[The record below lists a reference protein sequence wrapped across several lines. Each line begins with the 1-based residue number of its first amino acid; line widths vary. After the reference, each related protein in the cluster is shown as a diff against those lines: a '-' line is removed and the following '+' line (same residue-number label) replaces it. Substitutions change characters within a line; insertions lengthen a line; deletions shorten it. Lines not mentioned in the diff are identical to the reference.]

1 LDAGI
6 LDNNKWS
13 NSFPNLA
20 VSPDGSNIYMV
31 SYFSNSI
38 IHWDRDSATG
48 ALSNQVVIA
57 DSSNL
62 KGAGDLKVSPDGN
75 HVYATAITADA
86 IVWWNRD
93 SSTGALSNQ
102 AELIDSTNL
111 NGPYTLT
118 ISPDGK
124 YVYVLNYALSPT
136 KSYQL
141 TMLKRNSA
149 TGVLSNPG
157 NACSTSATYCTT
169 SAWLDPGEISLI
181 PFMNL
186 MVTHFL

>member
-1 LDAGI
+1 MY
-6 LDNNKWS
+6 
-13 NSFPNLA
+13 A
-20 VSPDGSNIYMV
+20 VAEK
-31 SYFSNSI
+31 SI
-38 IHWDRDSATG
+38 VHWDRDSDTG
-48 ALSNQVVIA
+48 ALSNQV
-57 DSSNL
+57 NL
-62 KGAGDLKVSPDGN
+62 ILDVNLDDAQGVTVSPDGN
-75 HVYATAITADA
+75 YVYATAEGPNSGTHVNTDR

-169 SAWLDPGEISLI
+169 SAWLEPGEISLI